1 LPLTKA
7 GLFELKAAVAVRVEF
22 YGIPRQRAGVATASV
37 VGTRLGE
44 LIQELARQFP
54 LFARDCV
61 VEDCLADSCLQ
72 PGYTANLNGE
82 RFTSD
87 PATVVCDNDVVL
99 IMSLD
104 AGG

>member
-1 LPLTKA
+1 M
-7 GLFELKAAVAVRVEF
+7 ELKPAVAVRVEF
-22 YGIPRQRAGVATASV
+22 YGIPRQRAGVATANV

-54 LFARDCV
+54 LFGRDCV
-61 VEDCLADSCLQ
+61 ANGCLQ
-72 PGYTANLNGE
+72 PGFTANLNGE

-87 PATVVCDNDVVL
+87 PATVICDSDVVL

>member
-1 LPLTKA
+1 
-7 GLFELKAAVAVRVEF
+7 LKTAVAVRVEF
-22 YGIPRQRAGVATASV
+22 YGIPRQRAGVATANV
-37 VGTRLGE
+37 AGARLGE

-61 VEDCLADSCLQ
+61 VDDCIADSCLR

-82 RFTSD
+82 RFTTD
-87 PATVVCDNDVVL
+87 PATLVCDSDVVL